1 MINQLKTVLF
11 LGLLTGLI
19 LVIGKLLG
27 GTAGLTIALVFAIL
41 INFIMFFVS
50 HKLVLWMYKAKE
62 APKSKYP
69 KLHKIVED
77 LCKEAK
83 LPKPKIYIVPT
94 ENPNAF
100 ATGPTYKKAVVA
112 VTDGILNLL
121 TEEELKGVLAHE
133 LAHIKNRDMLITT
146 IAATLAAVISYIANI
161 FQWFAIFGGGDED
174 NRGNILGLL
183 ALAILTPIIAMII
196 QLAISRSREYIADET
211 GARFIKT
218 GEPLAIALE
227 KLEAGN
233 KSNPLRMGNQATNS
247 MFIVNPF
254 RGTGQFFTSIFST
267 HPNTKSRTE
276 KLRSLKL

>member
-1 MINQLKTVLF
+1 MINQIKTVLL
-11 LGLLTGLI
+11 LGLLTGII
-19 LVIGKLLG
+19 LVIGRLLG
-27 GTAGLTIALVFAIL
+27 GTAGLTIALIFAIL

-69 KLHKIVED
+69 KLHKMIED

-83 LPKPKIYIVPT
+83 LPKPKVYIIPT
-94 ENPNAF
+94 SNPNAF
-100 ATGPTYKKAVVA
+100 ATGPNYKKAVVA
-112 VTDGILNLL
+112 VTEGILNLL

-146 IAATLAAVISYIANI
+146 IAATLAAVISYIAHM
-161 FQWFAIFGGGDED
+161 FQWFAIFGGGDD
-174 NRGNILGLL
+174 DSRGNIIGLL

-196 QLAISRSREYIADET
+196 QLAISRSREYVADET

-218 GEPLAIALE
+218 GEPLARALE
-227 KLEAGN
+227 KLESGN
-233 KSNPLRMGNQATNS
+233 KTNPLKMGNQATNS

-254 RGTGQFFTSIFST
+254 RGTGQFFVSVFST
-267 HPNTKSRTE
+267 HPNTTSRVQ

>member
-11 LGLLTGLI
+11 LGLLTGLL

-27 GTAGLTIALVFAIL
+27 GTAGLTIALIFAIL

-77 LCKEAK
+77 LCKEAN

-94 ENPNAF
+94 NNPNAF

-174 NRGNILGLL
+174 SRGNILGLL

-218 GEPLAIALE
+218 GEPLAMALE

-233 KSNPLRMGNQATNS
+233 KINPLRMGNQASNS
-247 MFIVNPF
+247 LFIVNPF
-254 RGTGQFFTSIFST
+254 RGTGQLFV
-267 HPNTKSRTE
+267 
-276 KLRSLKL
+276 